1 MTNSTTETPAADAA
15 DIEQAP
21 QQAAPEF
28 KVVPQLN
35 MAGFFLGAT
44 RAYASPLEPGFY
56 PLPSLALDAPLPRAL
71 GPLECARYNP
81 EGEPADP
88 WDYLPDYSAA
98 TVYDTT
104 TGERIGVPPGST
116 LADVGGTLQA
126 PEEVTSTP
134 QAATLA
140 DLQGELLRAAA
151 AHRWAVETGS
161 IVVAGVRV
169 ATAIEDQNRIT
180 SVVANATLAGVESV
194 DFKAASGWVS
204 LSIAQL
210 TDIAGAI
217 ARHVQRCYTAE
228 RAHADAID
236 ALKSLEEARAYD
248 ITSGWPSAEAA
259 ATTQTTTT
267 QQESQP

>member
-1 MTNSTTETPAADAA
+1 MTNSTTDTTAAGAADT
-15 DIEQAP
+15 EQAP
-21 QQAAPEF
+21 HQPAPEF

-35 MAGFFLGAT
+35 MEGFFLGST
-44 RAYASPLEPGFY
+44 QAYSSPLEPGHY
-56 PLPSLALDAPLPRAL
+56 PLPSLAVDAPMPRAL
-71 GPLECARYNP
+71 EPLECARYNP
-81 EGEPADP
+81 EDAPADP

-98 TVYDTT
+98 TVYSVT
-104 TGERIGVPPGST
+104 TGERIGVPPGWT
-116 LADVGGTLQA
+116 LEKAGGSLQA
-126 PEEVTSTP
+126 PGDATSTP

-151 AHRWAVETGS
+151 ARRWAVETGGIFAS
-161 IVVAGVRV
+161 GVRL

-204 LSIAQL
+204 LTLAEL
-210 TDIAGAI
+210 TAIAGAI

-228 RAHADAID
+228 RTHADAID
-236 ALKSLEEARAYD
+236 SLTTLEEARAYD
-248 ITSGWPSAEAA
+248 ITSGWPSAEA
-259 ATTQTTTT
+259 TTQTTTT